1 MNKNDLS
8 FSILQKENSLIID
21 EFNDYENCD

>member
-21 EFNDYENCD
+21 EIYDYENFE

>member
-21 EFNDYENCD
+21 EICDYENFE